1 MNQYIFI
8 LAWVIVLGLVYKIK
22 EQKDR
27 KYCRSSLNRRTNIFY
42 CILLVLPI
50 VLSATFRTGFGD
62 QGYKINDRIIHWTFH
77 DLIEIIRGGAKGPGY
92 QILVYLGTKIFGNNA
107 EVFFFVVAAF
117 QMYSLIRLY
126 RKYSSDLWLAIFVFV
141 ASTDY
146 LSWMQ
151 NGIRQ
156 FIAVTWILLFSDWI
170 FEKKYLKMCIV
181 ILIAGTIHTSAL
193 LMIPIIFIIQGKA
206 FNKKT
211 ILVSIAVIL
220 LLAYLEQAVPVVNEL
235 LSETEYSNA
244 ITDWQTSNSDG
255 VNIFRVLVYSVPT
268 ILSLL
273 GCRIIRNYDDNRLN
287 ILCNMS
293 VVATLLYIVGMFT
306 SGIYVGRLP
315 IYCTLYT
322 NGMLLPWLINNIFER
337 RTRNFV
343 YAIMIPCYCTF
354 YYYQTHFVWGLI

>member
-8 LAWVIVLGLVYKIK
+8 LTWVIILGGVYKIK
-22 EQKDR
+22 EQEDR
-27 KYCRSSLNRRTNIFY
+27 KYYGVSLKSRPYVFY

-50 VLSATFRTGFGD
+50 VLSATLRTTFGD
-62 QGYKINDRIIHWTFH
+62 QGYKITYRDIHWSFW
-77 DLIEIIRGGAKGPGY
+77 DLIEIIKNGAKGPGY
-92 QILVYLGTKIFGNNA
+92 QTLIYLGTKIVGNNA
-107 EVFFFVVAAF
+107 ELFFGIVAAF
-117 QMYSLIRLY
+117 QMYSLMKLY
-126 RKYSSDLWLAIFVFV
+126 RKYSTDLWLAVFIFV

-156 FIAVTWILLFSDWI
+156 FIAVTWILLFSDCI
-170 FEKKYLKMCIV
+170 FKKKYIKICIM
-181 ILIAGTIHTSAL
+181 ILIAATIHTSAL
-193 LMIPIIFIIQGKA
+193 VMIPIVFIIQGKA
-206 FNKKT
+206 FNKRT
-211 ILVSIAVIL
+211 VLVSIGVIL
-220 LLAYLEQAVPVVNEL
+220 LLVYLEQAVPVVNEL

-244 ITDWQTSNSDG
+244 ITDWQTSNNDG

-273 GCRIIRNYDDNRLN
+273 GWRIIRNYDDNVIN

-293 VVATLLYIVGMFT
+293 VVATLLYVIGMFT

-322 NGMLLPWLINNIFER
+322 NGILLPWLINNIFER

-343 YAIMIPCYCTF
+343 YITMIPCYCIF

>member
-8 LAWVIVLGLVYKIK
+8 LIWVILLGGVYKFK

-27 KYCRSSLNRRTNIFY
+27 RNYSNTLKKSSNIFY
-42 CILLVLPI
+42 CIMLVLPI
-50 VLSATFRTGFGD
+50 VLSAAFRTTFGD
-62 QGYKINDRIIHWTFH
+62 QGYKIEYRIINWSFH
-77 DLIEIIRGGAKGPGY
+77 DLIEIIKNGAKGPGY
-92 QILVYLGTKIFGNNA
+92 QVLVYLGTKILGNNA
-107 EVFFFVVAAF
+107 EVFFFIVAAF

-126 RKYSSDLWLAIFVFV
+126 RKYSLDLWISIFIFV
-141 ASTDY
+141 TTGDY

-156 FIAVTWILLFSDWI
+156 FIAVTLILLFSDWI
-170 FEKKYLKMCIV
+170 FEKKYLKIGII

-193 LMIPIIFIIQGKA
+193 LMIPIIFIVQGKA
-206 FNKKT
+206 FNRKT
-211 ILVSIAVIL
+211 VLVSIAVIL
-220 LLAYLEQAVPVVNEL
+220 LLVYLEQAVPVVNEL
-235 LSETEYSNA
+235 LSETEYSGA
-244 ITDWQTSNSDG
+244 ITDWQTSGNDG

-273 GCRIIRNYDDNRLN
+273 GYRIIRDYDDNTLN

-293 VVATLLYIVGMFT
+293 VVATLLYIIGMFT

-315 IYCTLYT
+315 IYCTLYA
-322 NGMLLPWLINNIFER
+322 NGVLLPWLINNIFES
-337 RTRNFV
+337 RTRKLV
-343 YAIMIPCYCTF
+343 YIIMIPCYCMF